1 MAKKPKGNAAAE
13 RPPNDGGVS
22 ELDNI
27 LGFHI
32 RLAHGTVYRH
42 FTETFSHVGLTQKQV
57 SVLWLVDQFAGISQ
71 ADLGRRLQIDRATV
85 MAIVN
90 RVQERGYLE
99 RRKSSVDGRLQT
111 LTLTPDGAQALA
123 NARKAIAEHEQW
135 LRARFTDAE
144 VATLIS
150 LLRAIHG

>member
-1 MAKKPKGNAAAE
+1 MAAKPKGKVVAE
-13 RPPNDGGVS
+13 RPANDGGVS
-22 ELDNI
+22 ELDDI

-32 RLAHGTVYRH
+32 RLAQGTVYRH

-57 SVLWLVDQFAGISQ
+57 SVLWLTHQFPGISQ

-90 RVQERGYLE
+90 RVQARGYLM
-99 RRKSSVDGRLQT
+99 RSKSNTDGRLQT
-111 LTLTPDGAQALA
+111 LTLTPDGVEALT
-123 NARKAIAEHEQW
+123 NARKAIAEHERW
-135 LRARFTDAE
+135 LRSRFTEAE
-144 VATLIS
+144 VATLIG